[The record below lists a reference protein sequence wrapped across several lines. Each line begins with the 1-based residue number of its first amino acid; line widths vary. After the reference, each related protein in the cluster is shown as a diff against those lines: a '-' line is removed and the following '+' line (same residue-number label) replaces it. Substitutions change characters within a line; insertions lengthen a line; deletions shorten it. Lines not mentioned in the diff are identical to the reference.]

1 MYVLWQQVGRGP
13 KPILVR
19 VNRKNEDK
27 EGIDQAQNN
36 RMSVDCGS
44 SSRGLFVGILL
55 FVMAVITMV
64 AFYVLVNKQN
74 MTITALTLV
83 HLSEITIYFLGMI
96 ATLAASW
103 RMRGLAY
110 RPGHASVLENVLI
123 LISQT
128 GVFIFCIFGIIAAI
142 FHEESGLANGLSI
155 ASNLMMITQSII
167 QTVFM
172 VVAAELQAF
181 SQEEVKKKP
190 GREFVTFLILCN
202 LSLWGINTFETQRS
216 EHNPIQTDFYGHM
229 AWAILTHIS
238 VPLGI
243 FYRFHSTVCL
253 SNIWKNAWKNKKH

>member
-13 KPILVR
+13 KPILKR
-19 VNRKNEDK
+19 VDRKNKDK
-27 EGIDQAQNN
+27 DGLEQMRNN

-55 FVMAVITMV
+55 FVGAVITMV
-64 AFYVLVNKQN
+64 AFYVLVNKKN

-83 HLSEITIYFLGMI
+83 HLSEISIYFLGMI
-96 ATLAASW
+96 ATLSAAW
-103 RMRGLAY
+103 RMRGLSY
-110 RPGHASVLENVLI
+110 HPGHASVLENILVLI
-123 LISQT
+123 SLT

-142 FHEESGLANGLSI
+142 FHEKSGLTNVLSI
-155 ASNLMMITQSII
+155 ASNLMMIIQSII

-172 VVAAELQAF
+172 IVASEFQAVTP
-181 SQEEVKKKP
+181 EAVKKKP

-253 SNIWKNAWKNKKH
+253 SNIWKNAWKDKKH